1 MSSLLLAETSPLF
14 WPFFTLA
21 VGIFSVLGMIIVL
34 RMNAFL
40 AMVISAIVVSL
51 LVGGGAAARLE
62 AVASEFGKSAGGI
75 GIVIAMAAIIG
86 KCMLDSGAADRI
98 VRWAVGITGESKASV
113 GLMLSG
119 FVLAIPVFFDTV
131 FYLLVPLARSLNK
144 RTGKNYLRYLMAI
157 ATGGAIT
164 HTLVPPTPGPLL
176 VSANLGVDVGMMM
189 LIGVL
194 IAFPSAVIGLLFSI
208 WLDARMPVPMRP
220 LGPGDDNKEPVP
232 DDKLPS
238 LFVSLL
244 PVVLPVVLIGAGT
257 LAMTRAD
264 NEDRAKF
271 TTADITDY
279 AALAAA
285 FRSASPEI
293 PSGDAVGAGEEVT
306 SNIATP
312 SLAAQRLQRLL
323 ASPKLNDQDRQ
334 ALLTQAE
341 TDAQKQ
347 AVASVLDRLIN
358 DPKLYDKSLYLG
370 VPLSDTA
377 SNLLASNQ
385 LRIKPVD
392 RRRMNRAI
400 LEDLMPGII
409 AAHQWDTPARQFAN
423 AWLLWSNPN
432 LALLLS
438 ALIAMATLKH
448 VRGLSLA
455 QLADNVEESL
465 MSGGVIILITAAGG
479 AFGAMLQAAQIGPAI
494 ESVFA
499 GSKGGGGVSLLL
511 LAFLISAVLKIAQG
525 SSTVAMIIASAMMAA
540 IVSNSPPD
548 YHLVYIATAVGSGS
562 LFGSWMNDSGFWVFA
577 KMGGLTE
584 SETLRSWTPA
594 LVVLSISGL
603 FFTILFSQLLP
614 LI

>member
-1 MSSLLLAETSPLF
+1 MPSLLLAETSPLF

-40 AMVISAIVVSL
+40 AMVISAIIVSL
-51 LVGGGAAARLE
+51 LVDGGAAARLE

-113 GLMLSG
+113 GLMVSG

-220 LGPGDDNKEPVP
+220 LGPSDENKEPVP

-238 LFVSLL
+238 LLVSLL

-279 AALAAA
+279 AALAETFRAA
-285 FRSASPEI
+285 SVETQ
-293 PSGDAVGAGEEVT
+293 SGDPA
-306 SNIATP
+306 

-323 ASPKLNDQDRQ
+323 ASPKLTDQDRQ
-334 ALLTQAE
+334 ALLTPAE

-347 AVASVLDRLIN
+347 AVASALDRLIN

-400 LEDLMPGII
+400 LEDIMPGIV
-409 AAHQWDTPARQFAN
+409 APHEWNSPAREFAN

-432 LALLLS
+432 LALLLA
-438 ALIAMATLKH
+438 ALVAMATLKH

-455 QLADNVEESL
+455 QLADNVEEAL

-479 AFGAMLQAAQIGPAI
+479 AFGAMLQAAQIGDAI

-499 GSKGGGGVSLLL
+499 DSGSGGGVSFLL

-594 LVVLSISGL
+594 LVVLSLSGL
-603 FFTILFSQLLP
+603 FFSILFSQLLP

>member
-1 MSSLLLAETSPLF
+1 MPSLLLAETSPLF

-34 RMNAFL
+34 RMNAFM
-40 AMVISAIVVSL
+40 AMVISAIIVSL
-51 LVGGGAAARLE
+51 LVEGGAAARLE

-220 LGPGDDNKEPVP
+220 LGPGDENKEPVP

-279 AALAAA
+279 AALAETFRAA
-285 FRSASPEI
+285 SAETR
-293 PSGDAVGAGEEVT
+293 SGDTA
-306 SNIATP
+306 

-323 ASPKLNDQDRQ
+323 ASTKLTDQDRQ
-334 ALLTQAE
+334 ALLTAAE

-347 AVASVLDRLIN
+347 AVASALDRLIN

-400 LEDLMPGII
+400 LEDMMPGII
-409 AAHQWDTPARQFAN
+409 AAHQWDSPARQFAN

-432 LALLLS
+432 LALLLA
-438 ALIAMATLKH
+438 ALVAMATLKH

-455 QLADNVEESL
+455 QLADNVEEAL

-479 AFGAMLQAAQIGPAI
+479 AFGAMLQAAQIGGAI

-499 GSKGGGGVSLLL
+499 DSGSGGGVSMLL

-540 IVSNSPPD
+540 IVSNSPPN

-594 LVVLSISGL
+594 LVVLSLSGL
-603 FFTILFSQLLP
+603 FFSILFSQLLP